1 MFYNNRFSQVA
12 GTVAGITVILNGLVL
27 PIKCFEDYIRLYVA
41 DFVHLKL
48 NEHWEI
54 GIAMSNR
61 FIRDVSFVNS
71 IATTKGG
78 QHLQHV
84 RDDIR
89 NKIRAIKKKVN
100 FVVNYSI
107 LFIPDT
113 IWWSTIFHL

>member
-1 MFYNNRFSQVA
+1 MHKNRFSQIA

-27 PIKCFEDYIRLYVA
+27 PIKCFEEYIRMYVK
-41 DFVHLKL
+41 DFVHVKL
-48 NEHWEI
+48 NENWEI
-54 GIAMSNR
+54 GIATSNR
-61 FIRDVSFVNS
+61 FIPDVSFVNS

-84 RDDIR
+84 RGDIR
-89 NKIRAIKKKVN
+89 NKIRAIKKRVN

-107 LFIPDT
+107 LFISDT